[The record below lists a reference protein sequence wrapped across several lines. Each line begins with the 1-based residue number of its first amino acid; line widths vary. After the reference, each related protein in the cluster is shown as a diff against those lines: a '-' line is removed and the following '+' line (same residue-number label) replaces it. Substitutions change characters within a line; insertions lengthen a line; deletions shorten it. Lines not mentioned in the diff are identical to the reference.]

1 MFDGHPLFGAPRP
14 PLFANARNNPPT
26 GPVPGTFAPGLFGA
40 PLPPRL
46 FNEYQAAARYQA
58 AAAEARA
65 ARARNRA
72 DLGLAPGAG
81 FKVRPMFEPP
91 KPPAPALREGGVF
104 PVFGGPP
111 APAPVPLFGPPAPAL
126 REGVFGGPP
135 AFGHPNT
142 QPPRQQP
149 TPANKKPRRQTL
161 AVGRQT
167 YFERPAWPD
176 ATIFGYPGYIYNP
189 KPLSTD
195 SSYGDIYLL
204 WKDGEKYIAK
214 VFKLNAG
221 ADPNHP
227 NYNQYNNLVQITKN
241 QNLRDIVP
249 KPIKKNNNKGFIM
262 EYLSSENNWMTLQ
275 NALKLRQTKRKKE
288 IWFDNIKNVV
298 DVLHRNGWVHK
309 DLKPD
314 NIMVN
319 LDTDEIKLIDLGL
332 AANRR
337 DPNPRYCGYLAGW
350 PRKWIR
356 EGKALQRDGWPTFN
370 PGYKFTFDDFVEAD
384 NYALNGYVKS
394 SMGL

>member
-1 MFDGHPLFGAPRP
+1 MKPPRP
-14 PLFANARNNPPT
+14 SRFAIRPAVDRQ
-26 GPVPGTFAPGLFGA
+26 GA
-40 PLPPRL
+40 IAIAT
-46 FNEYQAAARYQA
+46 QYQA
-58 AAAEARA
+58 AAAEVRA

-72 DLGLAPGAG
+72 DLGLAPGGG
-81 FKVRPMFEPP
+81 FGVRPMFAPPP
-91 KPPAPALREGGVF
+91 KPPV
-104 PVFGGPP
+104 
-111 APAPVPLFGPPAPAL
+111 PAPVPLFGPPVPAPAPLFGPPVPLFGPPAPGL

-135 AFGHPNT
+135 AFGLGPPAFDRPFGHPNT
-142 QPPRQQP
+142 QPPREQRSV
-149 TPANKKPRRQTL
+149 KPRRQSF
-161 AVGRQT
+161 AGGRQT
-167 YFERPAWPD
+167 YPVAPAWPD
-176 ATIFGYPGYIYNP
+176 ATVFGYPGYIYNP

-241 QNLRDIVP
+241 QNLRNIVP

-288 IWFDNIKNVV
+288 IWFQNIVNAVNTF
-298 DVLHRNGWVHK
+298 HRYGWVHK

-319 LDTDEIKLIDLGL
+319 IDTDQIKLIDLGL
-332 AANRR
+332 AANKRS
-337 DPNPRYCGYLAGW
+337 PNPSYCGYVAGW
-350 PRKWIR
+350 PLKWINQ
-356 EGKALQRDGWPTFN
+356 GKALRRSDGYPTFN
-370 PGYKFTFDDFVEAD
+370 PNYKFTFDDFVEAD
-384 NYALNGYVKS
+384 NYAINGYVKQ

>member
-46 FNEYQAAARYQA
+46 FNDSAGTAAARYQA

-81 FKVRPMFEPP
+81 FKVRPMFELPP
-91 KPPAPALREGGVF
+91 KPPV
-104 PVFGGPP
+104 
-111 APAPVPLFGPPAPAL
+111 PAPVPLFGPPAPAL
-126 REGVFGGPP
+126 REGGVFPIFGGPP
-135 AFGHPNT
+135 FVHPNT

-149 TPANKKPRRQTL
+149 NLANKKLGRQSL

-176 ATIFGYPGYIYNP
+176 ATVFGYPGYIYNP

-288 IWFDNIKNVV
+288 IWFQNIVNVV

-319 LDTDEIKLIDLGL
+319 IDTDEIKLIDLGL

-350 PRKWIR
+350 PMKWINQ
-356 EGKALQRDGWPTFN
+356 GKALRRSDGYPTFN
-370 PGYKFTFDDFVEAD
+370 PKYKFTFDDFVEAD
-384 NYALNGYVKS
+384 NYAVNGYVKS

>member
-26 GPVPGTFAPGLFGA
+26 KPVPGTFAPGLFGA
-40 PLPPRL
+40 PLAPRL
-46 FNEYQAAARYQA
+46 LNDSAGTAAARYQA

-72 DLGLAPGAG
+72 DLGLNPGAG
-81 FKVRPMFEPP
+81 FGVRPMFEPP
-91 KPPAPALREGGVF
+91 KPPVPAPVPLF
-104 PVFGGPP
+104 GPP
-111 APAPVPLFGPPAPAL
+111 APAPVPLFGPPNPAL
-126 REGVFGGPP
+126 REGGVFPVFGGPP

-142 QPPRQQP
+142 QPPRQQ
-149 TPANKKPRRQTL
+149 TPANKKPRRQSL

-167 YFERPAWPD
+167 YPEAPDWPN
-176 ATIFGYPGYIYNP
+176 ASSIGYPGYIYNP

-204 WKDGEKYIAK
+204 WKDGKKYIAK
-214 VFKLNAG
+214 IFKLNPG

-227 NYNQYNNLVQITKN
+227 NYNQYNNLVQISKN

-275 NALKLRQTKRKKE
+275 NAVRATPSVRKKR
-288 IWFDNIKNVV
+288 IWFANIKNVV

-319 LDTDEIKLIDLGL
+319 IDTDEIKLIDLGL
-332 AANRR
+332 AANSR

-350 PRKWIR
+350 PMKWINQ
-356 EGKALQRDGWPTFN
+356 GKALRRSDGYPFFN
-370 PGYKFTFDDFVEAD
+370 PRYTFTFDDFVEAD
-384 NYALNGYVKS
+384 NYAVNGYVKS